1 MKRAIRILAI
11 APILVASLAIARADS
26 FAGSDWLFSLQGS
39 LIVTGSI
46 STTSALNVSNQP
58 ITITQ
63 SSPTNLT
70 LPVNFPPFITANV
83 PLTYSGGI
91 VSGQLSTTNIII
103 PAGTISGI
111 NFNLRLRN
119 VVINIAGQVTGINPG
134 VNEAFGPRVYQID
147 GIPSPSSWNN
157 PSDPADPPTN
167 TSWARIR
174 DIDANIGGFW
184 IRIGQGIVDVDSWLA
199 IRPVPEPASLLA
211 LGSGL
216 VGLLGLRRRRKQDR
230 SREGGR
236 HAPSFH

>member
-11 APILVASLAIARADS
+11 APILAASLAIARADS

-58 ITITQ
+58 ITINQ
-63 SSPTNLT
+63 SSATNLV
-70 LPVNFPPFITANV
+70 LPVSFPPYITANV

-111 NFNLRLRN
+111 NFDLRLRN
-119 VVINIAGQVTGINPG
+119 VVINIAGQVTGINTG
-134 VNEAFGPRVYQID
+134 VNEVFGPRVYQID
-147 GIPSPSSWNN
+147 GIPSPSWWDN
-157 PSDPADPPTN
+157 PSDPNPPTN
-167 TSWARIR
+167 TSWARIG
-174 DIDANIGGFW
+174 DIDANISGFW

-216 VGLLGLRRRRKQDR
+216 VGLLGLRRRRK
-230 SREGGR
+230 
-236 HAPSFH
+236 

>member
-1 MKRAIRILAI
+1 
-11 APILVASLAIARADS
+11 
-26 FAGSDWLFSLQGS
+26 
-39 LIVTGSI
+39 
-46 STTSALNVSNQP
+46 
-58 ITITQ
+58 
-63 SSPTNLT
+63 
-70 LPVNFPPFITANV
+70 V

-111 NFNLRLRN
+111 NFDLRLRS
-119 VVINIAGQVTGINPG
+119 VVINIAGQVTGINTG

-147 GIPSPSSWNN
+147 GIPSPSWWDN
-157 PSDPADPPTN
+157 PSDPDPPTN

-174 DIDANIGGFW
+174 DIDANISGFW

-216 VGLLGLRRRRKQDR
+216 VGLVGLRRRRK
-230 SREGGR
+230 
-236 HAPSFH
+236 

>member
-11 APILVASLAIARADS
+11 APILAASLAIARAES

-103 PAGTISGI
+103 PAGTIPGI
-111 NFNLRLRN
+111 NFALRLRN
-119 VVINIAGQVTGINPG
+119 VVINIAGQVTGINTG
-134 VNEAFGPRVYQID
+134 VDEGFGPRVYQID
-147 GIPSPSSWNN
+147 GIPSPPWWDN
-157 PSDPADPPTN
+157 PSDPNPPTN
-167 TSWARIR
+167 TSWARVA
-174 DIDANIGGFW
+174 DIDANFGTW

-216 VGLLGLRRRRKQDR
+216 VGLLGLRRRNKK
-230 SREGGR
+230 
-236 HAPSFH
+236 

>member
-1 MKRAIRILAI
+1 MKRAIRILGI
-11 APILVASLAIARADS
+11 APILAASLAIARADS

-39 LIVTGSI
+39 LIVTGLI
-46 STTSALNVSNQP
+46 STTATLNVSNQP

-83 PLTYSGGI
+83 PLTYSSGI

-111 NFNLRLRN
+111 NFDLRLRN
-119 VVINIAGQVTGINPG
+119 VVINIAGQVTGINTG
-134 VNEAFGPRVYQID
+134 VNEVFGPRVYQID
-147 GIPSPSSWNN
+147 GIPSPSWWDN
-157 PSDPADPPTN
+157 PSDPDPPTN

-174 DIDANIGGFW
+174 DIDANILGNW
-184 IRIGQGIVDVDSWLA
+184 NRIGQGIVDVDSWSA

-211 LGSGL
+211 LGAGL
-216 VGLLGLRRRRKQDR
+216 AGLLGLRRRRR
-230 SREGGR
+230 
-236 HAPSFH
+236 